1 MLTNYPSKLQMLILF
16 FILRVLNESKA
27 KKQEETDEPNGL
39 CATLKD
45 YQKTGL
51 TWMIWRESQ
60 TPSGGILGDDMGLG
74 KTIMTI
80 ALIVNQKNQEKDYT
94 YKFGSLKMLII

>member
-1 MLTNYPSKLQMLILF
+1 
-16 FILRVLNESKA
+16 
-27 KKQEETDEPNGL
+27 
-39 CATLKD
+39 
-45 YQKTGL
+45 
-51 TWMIWRESQ
+51 MIWRESQ